1 MVGRGV
7 GGGGWDRDRVQRV
20 GTKLIS
26 YRGCKRL

>member
-1 MVGRGV
+1 MV
-7 GGGGWDRDRVQRV
+7 GGGVGVRGWDRDRV